1 MLKLLVLVT
10 IRSTIATIKSS
21 VLVTF
26 PLVEKMLIDK
36 HLQILKSG
44 ESHCKLI
51 FIESYKYQPKDP
63 KKKLKL

>member
-1 MLKLLVLVT
+1 MLKLLVMVT

-36 HLQILKSG
+36 H
-44 ESHCKLI
+44 
-51 FIESYKYQPKDP
+51 FYKY
-63 KKKLKL
+63 